1 MPVSGGEVGANNAT
15 QSIMVGGPD
24 SVFER
29 IKPLFELMDGF
40 ASSKILEVHGD
51 RRVKRSFEP
60 GFRIELH

>member
-1 MPVSGGEVGANNAT
+1 
-15 QSIMVGGPD
+15 MVGGPD

-60 GFRIELH
+60 GFIIELH